1 MNFALAHSSCGKI
14 FRSLRSEV
22 QQPSGCLF
30 NLPVPE
36 LTRGA
41 GIQLNERVSLR
52 REAVA
57 EVVQDWSTP
66 HILAVPRH
74 RGSLLFDWRQRLR
87 PMRAGSAKGIQGVS
101 NQNAEARYNYHRCDC
116 LKHKRLP

>member
-52 REAVA
+52 REA
-57 EVVQDWSTP
+57 E
-66 HILAVPRH
+66 ILSSPKSCRISRRRTFWPFLAIGGRCSLIG
-74 RGSLLFDWRQRLR
+74 GS
-87 PMRAGSAKGIQGVS
+87 GSALCEPDQRKAS
-101 NQNAEARYNYHRCDC
+101 KA
-116 LKHKRLP
+116 